1 MDHKI
6 IAVLLVKLEQGWG
19 GMLMAKKPTVEIA
32 TRSKGAVQKT
42 QIRTRKRTTF
52 NLKASAVKKLME
64 LTHKLS
70 SEHERIWQGEIVEL
84 GINLIYEAYKSEGRD
99 SPIIKRLNPVDVAP
113 AIKEGIAKAKIDEEE
128 DSQDVA
134 TTMDNLVSVESK
146 TVDDD
151 DI

>member
-1 MDHKI
+1 
-6 IAVLLVKLEQGWG
+6 
-19 GMLMAKKPTVEIA
+19 MAKKPTVEIA

-113 AIKEGIAKAKIDEEE
+113 AIKEGIAKAKIDEEG
-128 DSQDVA
+128 DIQTI
-134 TTMDNLVSVESK
+134 TTPEEPTNEEPK
-146 TVDDD
+146 IVDDV